1 MAAPDFSIKNIKPRA
16 ARFREDSL
24 VKVSP
29 LASDSRLQL
38 LIEPAADD
46 VDLVEWARN
55 NREFVESKLLDHGAL
70 VFRNFDLRLMS
81 DFERFAMSL
90 CSDLFHDNGEHPR
103 QNITGKVYTPVFY
116 PPEKKIL
123 WHNENSFNQHWPVK
137 IWFGCIQPATRGG
150 ETPIVD
156 SRKVYD
162 LLDPAIKESFHKK
175 QIMYVR
181 NYGAGPGLEWQ
192 TVFNTA
198 DKEEVERRCHESKM
212 EFEWTGD
219 DRLQTRAVRPAIV
232 KHPKTGETVWFNQA
246 QHWHLSCLDDATR
259 KSLTSVFSQKDLP
272 RNCFYGDGSA
282 IEDAVMKEILAVYEK
297 LEVSFSWRRNDIM
310 LLDNLLTAHA
320 RNPFTGERKLLVA
333 MGEMLSFAEV

>member
-16 ARFREDSL
+16 ARLPEASL
-24 VKVSP
+24 VKVGP
-29 LASDSRLQL
+29 LCSGSRLPL
-38 LIEPAADD
+38 LIEPDADD
-46 VDLVEWARN
+46 VDLVEWAQN

-70 VFRNFDLRLMS
+70 VFRNFNLRMMS

-90 CSDLFHDNGEHPR
+90 CPDLFQDNGEHPR

-137 IWFGCIQPATRGG
+137 IWFGCIQPAARGG
-150 ETPIVD
+150 ETPVVD

-162 LLDPAIKESFHKK
+162 LLDPAITKSFHEK

-192 TVFNTA
+192 TVFNTHN
-198 DKEEVERRCHESKM
+198 KEEVERQCHESSM
-212 EFEWTGD
+212 EFQWTAD
-219 DRLQTRAVRPAIV
+219 DRLQTRAVCPAVV
-232 KHPKTGETVWFNQA
+232 KHPKTGEMVWFNQA

-259 KSLTSVFSQKDLP
+259 QSLTSVFAPKDLP
-272 RNCFYGDGSA
+272 RNCFYGDGST

-310 LLDNLLTAHA
+310 MLDNLLTAHA
-320 RNPFTGERKLLVA
+320 RNPFAGERKLLVA
-333 MGEMLSFAEV
+333 MGEMLSYAEV